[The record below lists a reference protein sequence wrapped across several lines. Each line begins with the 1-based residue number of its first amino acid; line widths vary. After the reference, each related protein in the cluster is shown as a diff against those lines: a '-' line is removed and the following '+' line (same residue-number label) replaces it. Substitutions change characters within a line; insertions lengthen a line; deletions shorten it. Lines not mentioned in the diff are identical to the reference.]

1 MIPAAIGRL
10 LARPAVA
17 IAIVALVLGVLR
29 VEYLVADAPWWD
41 EQIPLEAAR
50 LLEAGVSPYSHR
62 YYNYP
67 PPMVQ
72 AIAAADALG
81 ATRMLLLLW
90 RAANLAAVVALAW
103 LSAAWAGWRG
113 GERAVVA
120 LAAALSPV
128 VGHAL
133 GVGNLSPLVALP
145 ALVAF
150 AGERRAPWSSALL
163 LGASIAFKPLALG
176 GAVFLASH
184 RLIAGPRR
192 PGPVAALAWAPFAA
206 LALAPGAALL
216 PAMARRMSDVY
227 FDPHQLSVKRLLAGI
242 GVEVASPWIAGVVV
256 AGALVWAGRRAL
268 APAQMVLVA
277 PVVALA
283 ALPVVWAHSFVL
295 TLPLQLTAL
304 ARLRERWRDP
314 AIARGGRW
322 LGEVLGVV
330 VALAAMHGAAS
341 PTLANDWP
349 ERIQWWVC
357 LLPAVAPAILL
368 AYVFGGVHRDP
379 GAAAAA

>member
-1 MIPAAIGRL
+1 LSAEAIGRY

-17 IAIVALVLGVLR
+17 IAIVALVLGALR
-29 VEYLVADAPWWD
+29 SDYLFSVAPWWD

-50 LLEAGVSPYSHR
+50 MLEAGASPYSHR

-72 AIAAADALG
+72 ALAAAEALG
-81 ATRMLLLLW
+81 ATRALLLVW

-103 LSAAWAGWRG
+103 LSAGWAGWRG

-133 GVGNLSPLVALP
+133 AVGNLSPLVALP
-145 ALVAF
+145 ALVAL
-150 AGERRAPWSSALL
+150 ARERRAPWSSALL
-163 LGASIAFKPLALG
+163 LGASVAFKPLALG
-176 GAVFLASH
+176 GAVFLSAH
-184 RLIAGPRR
+184 RLFAGPRR
-192 PGPVAALAWAPFAA
+192 PGPVAALAWAPITA

-216 PAMARRMSDVY
+216 PAMASRMSEVY
-227 FDPHQLSVKRLLAGI
+227 FDPHQLSIKRLLAGV

-256 AGALVWAGRRAL
+256 AAALAWAGRRAL
-268 APAQMVLVA
+268 VPAQMLLVA

-314 AIARGGRW
+314 AVARGGCW
-322 LGEVLGVV
+322 LGEVVGILA
-330 VALAAMHGAAS
+330 ALATMHGAAS

-357 LLPAVAPAILL
+357 LLPAVAPACLL
-368 AYVFGGVHRDP
+368 AYVLGSARRDP
-379 GAAAAA
+379 GTAAAA